1 MLDGRAATSHWLV
14 LDELAGQH
22 PKVEVVRDRRWVDTG
37 PVVTSAGI
45 TAGIDMALHLI
56 DRLENTDT
64 ARAVA
69 GLLEHPWDPR
79 VDHVAAT
86 SPENHRHTVTT
97 IVPLTQAARGA
108 D

>member
-1 MLDGRAATSHWLV
+1 MVNTAATSHWLV

-22 PKVEVVRDRRWVDTG
+22 PKVEVVRDRRWVDAG
-37 PVVTSAGI
+37 PVVTGAGI

-69 GLLEHPWDPR
+69 GMIEHPWDPR
-79 VDHVAAT
+79 VDLVAAT
-86 SPENHRHTVTT
+86 SPENRHHTLTT
-97 IVPLTQAARGA
+97 IVPRMQPARGA